1 MALVVTGTVVP
12 MAPDAELETFAGSVW
27 LGDDGL
33 VAAVTRAGDA
43 EPAGFASAPRLDVGD
58 ALVLPGLRR
67 PPLPPRLQHAAAVGR
82 ADRS

>member
-27 LGDDGL
+27 LGEDGL

-43 EPAGFASAPRLDVGD
+43 EPAGFTSAPRLDVGD
-58 ALVLPGLRR
+58 ALVLPGLVD
-67 PPLPPRLQHAAAVGR
+67 LH
-82 ADRS
+82 